1 MIEETMRMGNQGFGA
16 EIVQVAQK
24 IREKRDQKNN
34 LKDYVGQHMST
45 VKNWH
50 EVQAIQSVTRK
61 IKEES
66 K

>member
-24 IREKRDQKNN
+24 IREKRDQKNC

-50 EVQAIQSVTRK
+50 DV
-61 IKEES
+61 
-66 K
+66 